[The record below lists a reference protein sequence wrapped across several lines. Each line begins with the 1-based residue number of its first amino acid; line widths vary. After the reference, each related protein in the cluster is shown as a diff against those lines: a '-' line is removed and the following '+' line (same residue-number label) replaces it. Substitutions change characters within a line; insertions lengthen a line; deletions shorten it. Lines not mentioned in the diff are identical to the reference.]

1 MLLQS
6 RPGCFMRAPPP
17 RVKEGEMIPMK
28 YNVKLGWTAVAASVK
43 YKTSRRSLNSLLLD
57 QLKG

>member
-1 MLLQS
+1 
-6 RPGCFMRAPPP
+6 MRAPPP

-43 YKTSRRSLNSLLLD
+43 YKKTSRRSLNSLLLD